1 MPPSGSAGTCGQW
14 GEHWLYLYITVLISD
29 DLNLNLF
36 KKILYKNAVFKLLS
50 FEMHVLSR
58 VLGDGHG

>member
-1 MPPSGSAGTCGQW
+1 MAVRELAASGVNTV
-14 GEHWLYLYITVLISD
+14 WLYLYITVLISD

-36 KKILYKNAVFKLLS
+36 KKEYYIKMLFLNLLS
-50 FEMHVLSR
+50 FEMHVLSC

>member
-1 MPPSGSAGTCGQW
+1 MAVRELAASGVNTV
-14 GEHWLYLYITVLISD
+14 WLYLYITVLISD